1 MNDPRPLPPVSE
13 PKVWKTQGT
22 SRVPFWLYTDE
33 EIYQRELERL
43 FYGPHWSYVGLSCE
57 IPNAGDFKRTWIG
70 ERNVLMVRDENG
82 AVNVIENRC
91 AHRGV
96 QFCREATGNRK
107 EFVCPYHQWN
117 YDLKGNLLGV
127 PYMRGI
133 KGKGGMPADFKRD
146 EHGLRKLGVTERNGV
161 VFASF
166 DPEVE
171 DFETFLGPTMLK
183 YFDRVFNGRKLTVLG
198 YNRQRVPGN
207 WKLIHENLKDCY
219 HPGLLHTWF
228 VNFGLWRADNE
239 CENVMDEQR
248 RHSAMVTVRNQGGKG
263 EATAGVASFREDLK
277 LNYGRFLDV
286 EDETWWNGP
295 SAVIQSLFP
304 SLIIQQ
310 QINSVAMRQ
319 VIPRGPRN
327 FDYIWTHIGFEE
339 DTADMTQRRLY
350 QANLFGPAG
359 FVSGDDSE
367 VMGMVQDNMHT
378 DKDGLHLVQLGGRDV
393 EDTDTHVSE
402 TLIRGMYHYY
412 RKVMEI

>member
-1 MNDPRPLPPVSE
+1 
-13 PKVWKTQGT
+13 

-183 YFDRVFNGRKLTVLG
+183 YFDRVF
-198 YNRQRVPGN
+198 
-207 WKLIHENLKDCY
+207 
-219 HPGLLHTWF
+219 
-228 VNFGLWRADNE
+228 
-239 CENVMDEQR
+239 
-248 RHSAMVTVRNQGGKG
+248 
-263 EATAGVASFREDLK
+263 
-277 LNYGRFLDV
+277 
-286 EDETWWNGP
+286 
-295 SAVIQSLFP
+295 
-304 SLIIQQ
+304 
-310 QINSVAMRQ
+310 
-319 VIPRGPRN
+319 
-327 FDYIWTHIGFEE
+327 
-339 DTADMTQRRLY
+339 
-350 QANLFGPAG
+350 
-359 FVSGDDSE
+359 
-367 VMGMVQDNMHT
+367 
-378 DKDGLHLVQLGGRDV
+378 
-393 EDTDTHVSE
+393 
-402 TLIRGMYHYY
+402 
-412 RKVMEI
+412 